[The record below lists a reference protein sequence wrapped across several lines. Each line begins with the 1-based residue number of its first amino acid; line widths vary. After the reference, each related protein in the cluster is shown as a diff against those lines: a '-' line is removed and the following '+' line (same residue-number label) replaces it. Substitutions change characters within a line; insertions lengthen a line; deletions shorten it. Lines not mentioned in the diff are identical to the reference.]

1 MTRFDSGPFW
11 MLGNNETDGNV
22 NKQIMK
28 SKEMKST
35 EQTSPYEAGTRS
47 NSWLKVKR
55 DYVAGYADTIDV
67 VPIGAW

>member
-1 MTRFDSGPFW
+1 M
-11 MLGNNETDGNV
+11 
-22 NKQIMK
+22 MK